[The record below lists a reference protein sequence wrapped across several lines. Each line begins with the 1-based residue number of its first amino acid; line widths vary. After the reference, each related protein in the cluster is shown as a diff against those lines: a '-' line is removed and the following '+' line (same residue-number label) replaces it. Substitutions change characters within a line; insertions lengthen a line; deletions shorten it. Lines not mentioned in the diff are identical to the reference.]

1 MLPRPPAM
9 ATPPSTAIPASW
21 NPAVPPPPVAGAP
34 LGLDPVPWS
43 PDWPEAA
50 PLLLAPEAGAL
61 LAPDAGALLAPDAG
75 ALLAPD
81 AGALLEPDAGA
92 LLEPDPGALLEPD
105 PGALLEPDAGALLE
119 EPVCGLALPLALDE
133 APPLA
138 APVALELPDPLTVG
152 ESTVTGGLLEVQAES
167 ATQASMVVRPQPAT
181 VSRTRCDVHAMA
193 VRALI
198 EPPCGPGNDHFPV
211 ARGRNRG
218 KRRRP

>member
-1 MLPRPPAM
+1 M

-34 LGLDPVPWS
+34 LGFDPVPWS

-61 LAPDAGALLAPDAG
+61 LARDAGALLAPDA
-75 ALLAPD
+75 
-81 AGALLEPDAGA
+81 
-92 LLEPDPGALLEPD
+92 GALLEPD
-105 PGALLEPDAGALLE
+105 PGALLEPDAGALLD
-119 EPVCGLALPLALDE
+119 EPVCGLALPLAPAE

-152 ESTVTGGLLEVQAES
+152 ESTVTGGLLLEVQAES

-181 VSRTRCDVHAMA
+181 VSRTRCDVHTMA

-198 EPPCGPGNDHFPV
+198 EPPCGPANDHFPV

>member
-9 ATPPSTAIPASW
+9 AVPPSTAIPASW

-34 LGLDPVPWS
+34 LGFDPVPLS
-43 PDWPEAA
+43 PDSPEAA

-61 LAPDAGALLAPDAG
+61 LAPDAGELLDSDAG
-75 ALLAPD
+75 ELAD
-81 AGALLEPDAGA
+81 
-92 LLEPDPGALLEPD
+92 
-105 PGALLEPDAGALLE
+105 PDAGALLE
-119 EPVCGLALPLALDE
+119 EPVCGLELPLALDE

-152 ESTVTGGLLEVQAES
+152 ESTVTGGLLLEVQAES
-167 ATQASMVVRPQPAT
+167 ATQASTVVRPQPAT

-198 EPPCGPGNDHFPV
+198 EPPRVLGNDHFPEETEENV
-211 ARGRNRG
+211 GGLYGWCR
-218 KRRRP
+218 

>member
-1 MLPRPPAM
+1 M
-9 ATPPSTAIPASW
+9 AAPPSTAIPASW

-34 LGLDPVPWS
+34 LGFDPVPWS
-43 PDWPEAA
+43 PDWPAAA
-50 PLLLAPEAGAL
+50 PLLEPVAGAL
-61 LAPDAGALLAPDAG
+61 LAPDAGALADLDAG
-75 ALLAPD
+75 ALADPDADALADALADLD
-81 AGALLEPDAGA
+81 AGALV
-92 LLEPDPGALLEPD
+92 
-105 PGALLEPDAGALLE
+105 E
-119 EPVCGLALPLALDE
+119 EPVCGLAPPLAPDE

-152 ESTVTGGLLEVQAES
+152 ESTVTGGLLLEVQAES
-167 ATQASMVVRPQPAT
+167 ATQASMVVSPQPAT

-211 ARGRNRG
+211 VRGRNRG

>member
-34 LGLDPVPWS
+34 LGFDPVPWS

-50 PLLLAPEAGAL
+50 PLLAPEAGAL
-61 LAPDAGALLAPDAG
+61 LAPDAGELA
-75 ALLAPD
+75 
-81 AGALLEPDAGA
+81 EPDAGA
-92 LLEPDPGALLEPD
+92 LV
-105 PGALLEPDAGALLE
+105 E
-119 EPVCGLALPLALDE
+119 EPVCGLALPLAPAE

-152 ESTVTGGLLEVQAES
+152 ESTVTGGLLLEVQAES
-167 ATQASMVVRPQPAT
+167 ATQASTVVRPQPAT

>member
-1 MLPRPPAM
+1 M

-21 NPAVPPPPVAGAP
+21 NPAVPPPPVAGPP
-34 LGLDPVPWS
+34 LGIELLS
-43 PDWPEAA
+43 GDWPDAA
-50 PLLLAPEAGAL
+50 PLLAPEAGTL
-61 LAPDAGALLAPDAG
+61 LAPDAGELAEPDAGELAEPEAGELADPDAG
-75 ALLAPD
+75 ALV
-81 AGALLEPDAGA
+81 
-92 LLEPDPGALLEPD
+92 
-105 PGALLEPDAGALLE
+105 E
-119 EPVCGLALPLALDE
+119 EPVCGLALPLAPAE

-152 ESTVTGGLLEVQAES
+152 ESTVTGGLLLEVQAES

-198 EPPCGPGNDHFPV
+198 EPPCGPGNDHFPD
-211 ARGRNRG
+211 ACGRNRG

>member
-1 MLPRPPAM
+1 M

-61 LAPDAGALLAPDAG
+61 LAPDAGALL
-75 ALLAPD
+75 
-81 AGALLEPDAGA
+81 EPDAGA
-92 LLEPDPGALLEPD
+92 LLEPDPGALLE
-105 PGALLEPDAGALLE
+105 EPVCGLALLE